1 MVHLAASLAFALA
14 AATPA
19 PKTPPLAC
27 PAGLARK
34 GAAPP
39 DDLEEW
45 CEGKDP
51 YGNGRR
57 EGPARRWYDDGALWI
72 TQSFREGIVH
82 GPFRELHRNGK
93 TAREGTYAMGRQVG
107 TWRIWFESGAPEEES
122 DFADGVRHGRFVA
135 WWPTGALRT
144 VGRHCG
150 GSQCGR
156 WRTFDAGGK
165 PLGEVDYG
173 EQRLTP

>member
-1 MVHLAASLAFALA
+1 MVPLAVLLASIALSSPPTRLA
-14 AATPA
+14 
-19 PKTPPLAC
+19 PLAC
-27 PAGLARK
+27 AAGTTRK

-39 DDLEEW
+39 DDFEEW

-72 TQSFREGIVH
+72 LQSFREGILD
-82 GPFRELHRNGK
+82 GPFRELHRNGR

-107 TWRIWFESGAPEEES
+107 TWRIWFESGGPEEECE
-122 DFADGVRHGRFVA
+122 FADGVRHGRFVA
-135 WWPTGALRT
+135 YWPTGAIRT
-144 VGRHCG
+144 EGRHCG

-156 WRTFDAGGK
+156 WKTFDGQGK
-165 PLGEVDYG
+165 PVGEVDYG
-173 EQRLTP
+173 EQTLKP